1 MARAPDARKR
11 RESRV
16 KGIAESQNQNGLND
30 KQELFCIYYIKLHN
44 AVKAYQKAYGTT
56 YKSAARCAYRLLNN
70 PDIVAELKTLRAEQL
85 DSVTLDVNDIVQKYI
100 DIAFADMTDYVEF
113 EGDEIKFK
121 PSDSVDGTLITEVS
135 TGRIKLADRMKALE
149 FLAAYVGILTPEQKA
164 KLELIKAQS
173 DKLAR
178 EDGSAEEA
186 ADDGFLKALEGTA
199 AEDWT
204 DEKS

>member
-1 MARAPDARKR
+1 MARAPAKKGRAKR
-11 RESRV
+11 TDT
-16 KGIAESQNQNGLND
+16 QLND
-30 KQELFCIYYIKLHN
+30 NQQLFCIYYSKMHN
-44 AVKAYQKAYGTT
+44 AVKAYQKAYGTSYT
-56 YKSAARCAYRLLNN
+56 SAARCACRLLNN
-70 PDIVAELKTLRAEQL
+70 PLVTAELEKLKEEQQKALVL
-85 DSVTLDVNDIVQKYI
+85 DKNDIIQKYI

-113 EGDEIKFK
+113 DGDKLMFKNSEG
-121 PSDSVDGTLITEVS
+121 VDGTLITEVS
-135 TGRIKLADRMKALE
+135 NGRIKLADRMKALE
-149 FLAAYVGILTPEQKA
+149 FLAAYVGILTPEQQA

-178 EDGSAEEA
+178 EDGSTEEA